1 MSVHRVIFV
10 VVLMVMAFPVALAD
24 EHPWAVHAVADLEPS
39 QAKGLEELYAPVSL
53 STMPET
59 NDDRVRW
66 AWWSWSEET
75 GSSWP
80 DDDALYRASSRNLT
94 VQLAQETPTVETHD
108 LPSEALISVAGEV
121 KVVSAEDR
129 ARMIAFDLEVTPLE
143 NLSNHTILYV
153 VLTEDRA
160 VDQHQRK
167 VNHLV
172 RELRP
177 EVGFSVKANNTT
189 SFVSMLPADHLA
201 AAGVNLKEE
210 TTGWSYTVAVFGT
223 GAEEEN
229 ESRLLW
235 MAHGSLPAP
244 QQNVTAT
251 QAWMPLLLTA
261 IALVIAASIIG
272 ALRQREKAI
281 PNLQAAWS
289 ADDEHQAIV
298 RIKAGTHPFRIT
310 AWTVDEPWHFKGRPP
325 RLELKAGEQRETAV
339 VFRETLDGD
348 LHLDVAIDI
357 DEFGAWKQHLW
368 LQPRPDV
375 QPKNPQ

>member
-1 MSVHRVIFV
+1 MRRIVIML
-10 VVLMVMAFPVALAD
+10 VLVVMALPVALAN
-24 EHPWAVHAVADLEPS
+24 EQPWAVHAVADLEPS
-39 QAKGLEELYAPVSL
+39 QAKGLEELYAPASL
-53 STMPET
+53 SAMPEA

-75 GSSWP
+75 GSNWP

-108 LPSEALISVAGEV
+108 LPSETLISVAGEV

-129 ARMIAFDLEVTPLE
+129 ARMVAFDLEVTPLE

-177 EVGFSVKANNTT
+177 EVGFSVKANNAT

-244 QQNVTAT
+244 QQSVSAT
-251 QAWMPLLLTA
+251 QTWMPLLLTA

-272 ALRQREKAI
+272 ALRQRELAI
-281 PNLQAAWS
+281 PNLQASWS
-289 ADDEHQAIV
+289 KDDENEAII
-298 RIKAGTHPFRIT
+298 RIKAGSHPFRIT
-310 AWTVDEPWHFKGRPP
+310 AWTVHEPWQFKGRPP

-339 VFRETLDGD
+339 VFKETLDGD

-368 LQPRPDV
+368 LQPHPDV
-375 QPKNPQ
+375 QPKNSQ

>member
-1 MSVHRVIFV
+1 MTVRRIVFML
-10 VVLMVMAFPVALAD
+10 VLVMMALPVALAN
-24 EHPWAVHAVADLEPS
+24 EQPWAVHAVADLEPS
-39 QAKGLEELYAPVSL
+39 QAKGLEELYAPASL
-53 STMPET
+53 SAMPEA

-75 GSSWP
+75 GSNWP

-108 LPSEALISVAGEV
+108 LPSETLISVAGEV

-129 ARMIAFDLEVTPLE
+129 ARMVAFDLEVTPLE

-177 EVGFSVKANNTT
+177 EVGFSVKANNAT

-244 QQNVTAT
+244 QQSVSAT
-251 QAWMPLLLTA
+251 QTWMPLLLTA

-272 ALRQREKAI
+272 ALRQRELAI

-289 ADDEHQAIV
+289 TDDENEAII
-298 RIKAGTHPFRIT
+298 RIKAGSHPFRIT
-310 AWTVDEPWHFKGRPP
+310 AWTVDEPWQFKGRPP

-339 VFRETLDGD
+339 VFKETLDGD

-368 LQPRPDV
+368 LQPHPDV
-375 QPKNPQ
+375 QPKNSQ

>member
-1 MSVHRVIFV
+1 MRRIVIMLVLV
-10 VVLMVMAFPVALAD
+10 VMTLPVALAN
-24 EHPWAVHAVADLEPS
+24 EQPWAVHAVADLEPS
-39 QAKGLEELYAPVSL
+39 QAKGLEELYAPASL
-53 STMPET
+53 SAMPEA

-75 GSSWP
+75 GSNWP

-108 LPSEALISVAGEV
+108 LPSETLISVAGEV

-129 ARMIAFDLEVTPLE
+129 ARMVAFDLEVTPLE

-177 EVGFSVKANNTT
+177 EVGFSVKANNAT

-244 QQNVTAT
+244 QQSVSAT
-251 QAWMPLLLTA
+251 QTWMPLLLTA

-272 ALRQREKAI
+272 ALRQRELAI

-289 ADDEHQAIV
+289 TDDENEAII
-298 RIKAGTHPFRIT
+298 RIKAGSHPFRIT
-310 AWTVDEPWHFKGRPP
+310 AWTVHEPWQFKGRPP

-339 VFRETLDGD
+339 VFKETLDGD

-368 LQPRPDV
+368 LQPHPDV
-375 QPKNPQ
+375 QPKNSQ

>member
-1 MSVHRVIFV
+1 MRQIIFML
-10 VVLMVMAFPVALAD
+10 VLMVMAFPVALAN
-24 EHPWAVHAVADLEPS
+24 EQPWAVHAVADLEPS
-39 QAKGLEELYAPVSL
+39 QAKGLEELYAPASL
-53 STMPET
+53 SAMPEA

-129 ARMIAFDLEVTPLE
+129 ARMVAFDLEVTPLE

-177 EVGFSVKANNTT
+177 EVGFSVKAHNAT

-201 AAGVNLKEE
+201 AAGVDLKEE

-244 QQNVTAT
+244 QQSVSAT

-261 IALVIAASIIG
+261 VALVIAASIIG
-272 ALRQREKAI
+272 ALRQREQAI

-289 ADDEHQAIV
+289 VDDEHEAIV
-298 RIKAGTHPFRIT
+298 RIKAGSHPFKIT
-310 AWTVDEPWHFKGRPP
+310 AWTVGEPWQFKGRPP
-325 RLELKAGEQRETAV
+325 RLALKAGEQRETAV
-339 VFRETLDGD
+339 VFKEMLDGD

-368 LQPRPDV
+368 LQPHQDV
-375 QPKNPQ
+375 QPKNPK

>member
-1 MSVHRVIFV
+1 MTVRRIVFML
-10 VVLMVMAFPVALAD
+10 VLVVMALPVALAN
-24 EHPWAVHAVADLEPS
+24 EQPWAVHAVADLEPS
-39 QAKGLEELYAPVSL
+39 QAKGLEELYAPASL
-53 STMPET
+53 SAMPEA

-75 GSSWP
+75 GSNWP

-108 LPSEALISVAGEV
+108 LPSETLISVAGEV

-129 ARMIAFDLEVTPLE
+129 ARMVAFDLEVTPLE

-177 EVGFSVKANNTT
+177 EVGFSVKANNAT

-244 QQNVTAT
+244 QQSVSAT
-251 QAWMPLLLTA
+251 QTWMPLLLTA

-272 ALRQREKAI
+272 ALRQRELAI

-289 ADDEHQAIV
+289 TDDENEAII
-298 RIKAGTHPFRIT
+298 RIKAGSHPFRIT
-310 AWTVDEPWHFKGRPP
+310 AWTVDEPWQFKGRPP

-339 VFRETLDGD
+339 VFKETLDGD

-368 LQPRPDV
+368 LQPHPDV
-375 QPKNPQ
+375 QPKNSQ

>member
-1 MSVHRVIFV
+1 MTVRRIVFML
-10 VVLMVMAFPVALAD
+10 VLVMMALPVALAN
-24 EHPWAVHAVADLEPS
+24 EQPWAVHAVADLEPS
-39 QAKGLEELYAPVSL
+39 QAKGLDELYAPASL
-53 STMPET
+53 SAMPEA

-75 GSSWP
+75 GSNWP

-108 LPSEALISVAGEV
+108 LPSETLISVAGEV

-129 ARMIAFDLEVTPLE
+129 ARMVAFDLEVTPLE

-177 EVGFSVKANNTT
+177 EVGFSVKANNAT

-210 TTGWSYTVAVFGT
+210 TTGWSYAVAVFGT

-229 ESRLLW
+229 ESWLLW

-244 QQNVTAT
+244 QQSVSAT
-251 QAWMPLLLTA
+251 QTWMPLLLTA

-272 ALRQREKAI
+272 ALRQRELAI

-289 ADDEHQAIV
+289 TDDENEAII
-298 RIKAGTHPFRIT
+298 RIKAGSHPFRIT
-310 AWTVDEPWHFKGRPP
+310 AWTVDEPWQFKGRPP

-339 VFRETLDGD
+339 VFKETLDGD

-368 LQPRPDV
+368 LQTRPDV

>member
-1 MSVHRVIFV
+1 MSVRRVIFV
-10 VVLMVMAFPVALAD
+10 LVLMMMVLPVALAD
-24 EHPWAVHAVADLEPS
+24 EQPWAVHAVADLEPS
-39 QAKGLEELYAPVSL
+39 QAKGLEELYAPASL
-53 STMPET
+53 STVPEA

-75 GSSWP
+75 GSNWP

-129 ARMIAFDLEVTPLE
+129 ARMVAFDLEVTPLE

-167 VNHLV
+167 MNHLV

-177 EVGFSVKANNTT
+177 EVGFSVKANNAT

-244 QQNVTAT
+244 QQSVTAT
-251 QAWMPLLLTA
+251 QTWMPLLLTA

-289 ADDEHQAIV
+289 TDDEHQAIV
-298 RIKAGTHPFRIT
+298 RIKAGSHPFKIT
-310 AWTVDEPWHFKGRPP
+310 AWTVDEPWQFKGRPP

-368 LQPRPDV
+368 LQTRPDV

>member
-1 MSVHRVIFV
+1 MRRIVIML
-10 VVLMVMAFPVALAD
+10 VLVVMALPVALAN
-24 EHPWAVHAVADLEPS
+24 EQPWAVHAVADLEPS
-39 QAKGLEELYAPVSL
+39 QAKGLEELYAPASL
-53 STMPET
+53 SAMPEA

-75 GSSWP
+75 GSNWP

-108 LPSEALISVAGEV
+108 LPSETLISVAGEV

-129 ARMIAFDLEVTPLE
+129 ARMVAFDLEVTPLE

-177 EVGFSVKANNTT
+177 EVGFSVKANNAT

-244 QQNVTAT
+244 QQSVSAT
-251 QAWMPLLLTA
+251 QTWMPLLLTA

-272 ALRQREKAI
+272 ALRQRELAI

-289 ADDEHQAIV
+289 TDDENEAII
-298 RIKAGTHPFRIT
+298 RIKAGSHPFRIT
-310 AWTVDEPWHFKGRPP
+310 AWTVDEPWQFKGRPP
-325 RLELKAGEQRETAV
+325 RLELKASEQRETAV
-339 VFRETLDGD
+339 VFKETLDGD

-368 LQPRPDV
+368 LQPHPDV
-375 QPKNPQ
+375 QPKNSQ

>member
-1 MSVHRVIFV
+1 MRRIVFML
-10 VVLMVMAFPVALAD
+10 VLVVMALPVASD
-24 EHPWAVHAVADLEPS
+24 NEQPWAVHAVADLEPS
-39 QAKGLEELYAPVSL
+39 QAKGLEELYAPASL
-53 STMPET
+53 SAMPEA

-75 GSSWP
+75 GSNWP

-108 LPSEALISVAGEV
+108 LPSETLISVAGEV

-129 ARMIAFDLEVTPLE
+129 ARMVAFDLEVTPLE

-177 EVGFSVKANNTT
+177 EVGFSVKANNAT

-244 QQNVTAT
+244 QQSVSAT

-272 ALRQREKAI
+272 ALRQRELAI

-289 ADDEHQAIV
+289 TDDENEAII
-298 RIKAGTHPFRIT
+298 RIKAGSHPFRIT
-310 AWTVDEPWHFKGRPP
+310 AWTVDEPWQFKGRPP

-339 VFRETLDGD
+339 VFKETLDGD

-368 LQPRPDV
+368 LQPHPDV
-375 QPKNPQ
+375 QPKNSQ

>member
-1 MSVHRVIFV
+1 MTVRRIVFML
-10 VVLMVMAFPVALAD
+10 VLVMMALPVALAN
-24 EHPWAVHAVADLEPS
+24 EQPWAVHAVADLEPS
-39 QAKGLEELYAPVSL
+39 QAKGLEELYAPASL
-53 STMPET
+53 SAMPEA

-75 GSSWP
+75 GSNWP

-108 LPSEALISVAGEV
+108 LPSETLISVAGEV

-129 ARMIAFDLEVTPLE
+129 ARMVAFDLEVTPLE

-177 EVGFSVKANNTT
+177 EVGFSVKANNAT

-244 QQNVTAT
+244 QQSVSAT

-272 ALRQREKAI
+272 ALRQREQAI

-289 ADDEHQAIV
+289 TDDENEAII
-298 RIKAGTHPFRIT
+298 RIKAGSHPFRIT
-310 AWTVDEPWHFKGRPP
+310 AWTVDEPWQFKGRPP

-339 VFRETLDGD
+339 VFKETLDGD

>member
-1 MSVHRVIFV
+1 MSVRRVIFV
-10 VVLMVMAFPVALAD
+10 LVLMVMVLPVALAD
-24 EHPWAVHAVADLEPS
+24 EQPWAVHAVADLEPS

-53 STMPET
+53 STMPEA

-129 ARMIAFDLEVTPLE
+129 ARMVAFDLEVTPLE

-167 VNHLV
+167 MNHLV

-177 EVGFSVKANNTT
+177 EVGFSVKANNAT

-244 QQNVTAT
+244 QQSVTAT
-251 QAWMPLLLTA
+251 QTWMPLLLTA

-289 ADDEHQAIV
+289 TDDEHQAIV
-298 RIKAGTHPFRIT
+298 RIKAGSHSFKIT
-310 AWTVDEPWHFKGRPP
+310 AWTVAEPWQFKGRPP

-339 VFRETLDGD
+339 VFRETLEGD

-368 LQPRPDV
+368 LQSRPDV

>member
-1 MSVHRVIFV
+1 MRRIVIML
-10 VVLMVMAFPVALAD
+10 VLVVMALPVALAN
-24 EHPWAVHAVADLEPS
+24 EQPWAVHAVADLEPS
-39 QAKGLEELYAPVSL
+39 QAKGLEELYAPASL
-53 STMPET
+53 SAMPEA

-75 GSSWP
+75 GSNWP

-108 LPSEALISVAGEV
+108 LPSETLISVAGEV

-129 ARMIAFDLEVTPLE
+129 ARMVAFDLEVTPLE

-177 EVGFSVKANNTT
+177 EVGFSVKANNAT

-244 QQNVTAT
+244 QQSVSAT
-251 QAWMPLLLTA
+251 HTWMPLLLTA

-272 ALRQREKAI
+272 ALRQRELAI

-289 ADDEHQAIV
+289 TDDENEAII
-298 RIKAGTHPFRIT
+298 RIKAGSHPFRIT
-310 AWTVDEPWHFKGRPP
+310 AWTVDEPWQFKGRPP
-325 RLELKAGEQRETAV
+325 RLELKASEQRETAV
-339 VFRETLDGD
+339 VFKETLDGD

-368 LQPRPDV
+368 LQPHPDV
-375 QPKNPQ
+375 QPKNSQ

>member
-10 VVLMVMAFPVALAD
+10 LLLMVLALPVALAD
-24 EHPWAVHAVADLEPS
+24 EQPWAVHAVADLEPS
-39 QAKGLEELYAPVSL
+39 QAKGLEELYAPASL
-53 STMPET
+53 STVPEA

-66 AWWSWSEET
+66 SWWSWSEET

-129 ARMIAFDLEVTPLE
+129 ARMVAFDLEVTPLE

-167 VNHLV
+167 MNHLV

-177 EVGFSVKANNTT
+177 EVGFSVKANNAT

-244 QQNVTAT
+244 QQSVTAT

-289 ADDEHQAIV
+289 TDDEHQAIV
-298 RIKAGTHPFRIT
+298 RIKAGSHSFKIT
-310 AWTVDEPWHFKGRPP
+310 AWTVDEPWQFKGRPP

-339 VFRETLDGD
+339 VFRETLEGD

-368 LQPRPDV
+368 LQSRPDV

>member
-1 MSVHRVIFV
+1 MHRVIFV
-10 VVLMVMAFPVALAD
+10 LLLMVLALPVALAD
-24 EHPWAVHAVADLEPS
+24 EQPWAVHAVADLEPS
-39 QAKGLEELYAPVSL
+39 QAKGLEELYAPASL
-53 STMPET
+53 STVPEA

-66 AWWSWSEET
+66 SWWSWSEET

-129 ARMIAFDLEVTPLE
+129 ARMVAFDLEVTPLE

-167 VNHLV
+167 MNHLV

-177 EVGFSVKANNTT
+177 EVGFSVKANNAT

-244 QQNVTAT
+244 QQSVTAT

-289 ADDEHQAIV
+289 TDDEHQAIV
-298 RIKAGTHPFRIT
+298 RIKAGSHSFKIT
-310 AWTVDEPWHFKGRPP
+310 AWTVDEPWQFKGRPP

-339 VFRETLDGD
+339 VFRETLEGD

-368 LQPRPDV
+368 LQSRPDV

>member
-1 MSVHRVIFV
+1 MTVRRIVI
-10 VVLMVMAFPVALAD
+10 VLVLVVMALPVALAN
-24 EHPWAVHAVADLEPS
+24 EQPWAVHAVADLEPS
-39 QAKGLEELYAPVSL
+39 QAKGLEELYAPASL
-53 STMPET
+53 SAMPEA

-75 GSSWP
+75 GSNWP

-108 LPSEALISVAGEV
+108 LPSETLISVAGEV

-129 ARMIAFDLEVTPLE
+129 ARMVAFDLEVTPLE

-244 QQNVTAT
+244 QQSVSAT
-251 QAWMPLLLTA
+251 QTWMPLLLTA

-272 ALRQREKAI
+272 ALRQRELAI

-289 ADDEHQAIV
+289 TDDENEAII
-298 RIKAGTHPFRIT
+298 RIKAGSHPFRIT
-310 AWTVDEPWHFKGRPP
+310 AWTVDEPWQFKGRPP

-339 VFRETLDGD
+339 VFKETLDGD

-368 LQPRPDV
+368 LQPHPDV
-375 QPKNPQ
+375 QPKNSQ

>member
-1 MSVHRVIFV
+1 MTVRRIVIMLVLV
-10 VVLMVMAFPVALAD
+10 VMTLPVALAN
-24 EHPWAVHAVADLEPS
+24 EQPWAVHAVADLEPS
-39 QAKGLEELYAPVSL
+39 QAKGLEELYAPASL
-53 STMPET
+53 SAMPEA

-75 GSSWP
+75 GSNWP

-108 LPSEALISVAGEV
+108 LPSETLISVAGEV

-129 ARMIAFDLEVTPLE
+129 ARMVAFDLEVTPLE

-177 EVGFSVKANNTT
+177 EVGFSVKANNAT

-244 QQNVTAT
+244 QQSVSAT
-251 QAWMPLLLTA
+251 QTWMPLLLTA

-272 ALRQREKAI
+272 ALRQRELAI

-289 ADDEHQAIV
+289 TDDENEAII
-298 RIKAGTHPFRIT
+298 RIKAGSHPFRIT
-310 AWTVDEPWHFKGRPP
+310 AWTVHEPWQFKGRPP

-339 VFRETLDGD
+339 VFKETLDGD

-368 LQPRPDV
+368 LQPHPDV
-375 QPKNPQ
+375 QPKNSQ

>member
-1 MSVHRVIFV
+1 MRRIVFML
-10 VVLMVMAFPVALAD
+10 VLVVMALPVALAN
-24 EHPWAVHAVADLEPS
+24 EQPWAVHAVADLEPS
-39 QAKGLEELYAPVSL
+39 QAKGLEELYAPASL
-53 STMPET
+53 SAMPEA

-75 GSSWP
+75 GSNWP

-108 LPSEALISVAGEV
+108 LPSETLISVAGEV

-129 ARMIAFDLEVTPLE
+129 ARMVAFDLEVTPLE

-177 EVGFSVKANNTT
+177 EVGFSVKANNAT

-244 QQNVTAT
+244 QQSVSAT
-251 QAWMPLLLTA
+251 QTWMPLLLTA

-272 ALRQREKAI
+272 ALRQREQAI

-289 ADDEHQAIV
+289 TDDENEAII
-298 RIKAGTHPFRIT
+298 RIKAGSHPFRIT
-310 AWTVDEPWHFKGRPP
+310 AWTVDEPWQFKGRPP

-339 VFRETLDGD
+339 VFKETLDGD

-368 LQPRPDV
+368 LQPHPDV
-375 QPKNPQ
+375 QPKNSQ

>member
-1 MSVHRVIFV
+1 MTVRRIVIML
-10 VVLMVMAFPVALAD
+10 VLVVMALPVALAN
-24 EHPWAVHAVADLEPS
+24 EQPWAVHAVADLEPS
-39 QAKGLEELYAPVSL
+39 QAKGLEELYAPASL
-53 STMPET
+53 SAMPEA

-75 GSSWP
+75 GSNWP

-108 LPSEALISVAGEV
+108 LPSETLISVAGEV

-129 ARMIAFDLEVTPLE
+129 ARMVAFDLEVTPLE

-177 EVGFSVKANNTT
+177 EVGFSVKANNAT

-244 QQNVTAT
+244 QQSVSAT
-251 QAWMPLLLTA
+251 QTWMPLLLTA

-272 ALRQREKAI
+272 ALRQRELAI

-289 ADDEHQAIV
+289 TDDENEAII
-298 RIKAGTHPFRIT
+298 RIKAGSHPFRIT
-310 AWTVDEPWHFKGRPP
+310 AWTVDEPWQFKGRPP

-339 VFRETLDGD
+339 VFKETLDGD

-368 LQPRPDV
+368 LQPHPDV
-375 QPKNPQ
+375 QPKNSQ